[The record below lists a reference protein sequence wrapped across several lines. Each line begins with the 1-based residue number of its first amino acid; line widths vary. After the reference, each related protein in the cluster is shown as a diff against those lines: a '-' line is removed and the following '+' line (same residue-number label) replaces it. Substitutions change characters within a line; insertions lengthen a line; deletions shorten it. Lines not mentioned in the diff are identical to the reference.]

1 MGDGEGQGG
10 VACCSP
16 RGHEELNTTGQMNN
30 NSGWEVSKIWG
41 HLSHSHAN

>member
-16 RGHEELNTTGQMNN
+16 RGHEELNMTGRMN
-30 NSGWEVSKIWG
+30 NSGCEVSKIWG